1 MQEIQPMAK
10 SKIGTA
16 GAKLLQR
23 RTGAEALEAA
33 TKPAP
38 TAHAYQWGAGR
49 NQAGYKVTTI
59 RFHPDHW
66 RWLRT
71 QALSRALKS
80 GAKADAS
87 EIVRE
92 LVDAAMKTTVVDR

>member
-10 SKIGTA
+10 SKIGAA

-49 NQAGYKVTTI
+49 NQAG
-59 RFHPDHW
+59 
-66 RWLRT
+66 L
-71 QALSRALKS
+71 
-80 GAKADAS
+80 
-87 EIVRE
+87 
-92 LVDAAMKTTVVDR
+92 